1 LPESKKKEMK
11 PGKMLVIGSLGQIGV
26 ELVLRLRELFGEDN
40 VVASDVKSPEG
51 TLIEDGLFETLD
63 VMNPKDLGRVVKKHN
78 IDTVYHLAALLSA
91 TAERNPKFGW
101 QLNMDGLFHV
111 LDLARDGDLKKIF
124 WPSSIAVFGP
134 TTPRANTPQ
143 HTVIEP
149 TSVYGISKFAGE
161 RWCQYYFDKYG
172 VDVRSLRYP
181 GLIGHRTMPGGG
193 TTDYAVDIYYKAIQD
208 GFYECFLG
216 HETRLPMMYMDDA
229 IRATI
234 EITEAPAD
242 LIKVRSGYNLSGMDF
257 TPAEIAAEITKHL
270 PEFRIS
276 YQPDYRQAIAD
287 SWPDSIDD
295 KEARADWGWKHEFD
309 LQRMTEIMLQEI
321 RKKQGIETLGT

>member
-1 LPESKKKEMK
+1 MSS
-11 PGKMLVIGSLGQIGV
+11 GKILVIGALGQIGA

-51 TLIEDGLFETLD
+51 TLLEGGLFEKLD
-63 VMNPKDLGRVVKKHN
+63 VMDPAGLAAIVQKHN
-78 IDTVYHLAALLSA
+78 IETVYHLAALLSA

-111 LDLARDGDLKKIF
+111 LDLAREGVIKKIF

-134 TTPRANTPQ
+134 STPLDNTPQ
-143 HTVIEP
+143 HTIIEP

-181 GLIGHRTMPGGG
+181 GLIGHKTMPGGG
-193 TTDYAVDIYYKAIQD
+193 TTDYAVDIYYRALEQ
-208 GFYECFLG
+208 GHFGCFLG
-216 HETRLPMMYMDDA
+216 ANTRLPMMYMDDA

-242 LIKVRSGYNLSGMDF
+242 RIKVRSAYNLSAMDF
-257 TPAEIAAEITKHL
+257 TPAEIANEIMKHL
-270 PEFRIS
+270 PEFSIS
-276 YQPDYRQAIAD
+276 YQPDYRQALAD
-287 SWPDSIDD
+287 SWPNSIND
-295 KEARADWGWKHEFD
+295 KEARSDWGWKHEYD
-309 LQRMTEIMLQEI
+309 LARMTAIMLSEI
-321 RKKQGIETLGT
+321 RKKMPNETPHS